1 MMNKFGTRDL
11 PRLIDELRFQER
23 RHAAF
28 DEGQLSKLLQ
38 DAADSLEAADR
49 YYMAVESALI

>member
-1 MMNKFGTRDL
+1 
-11 PRLIDELRFQER
+11 LIDELRFQER

>member
-1 MMNKFGTRDL
+1 MNKFGTRDL

-23 RHAAF
+23 RHVAF
-28 DEGQLSKLLQ
+28 DEEQLSKLFK
-38 DAADSLEAADR
+38 DASDSLEAADR